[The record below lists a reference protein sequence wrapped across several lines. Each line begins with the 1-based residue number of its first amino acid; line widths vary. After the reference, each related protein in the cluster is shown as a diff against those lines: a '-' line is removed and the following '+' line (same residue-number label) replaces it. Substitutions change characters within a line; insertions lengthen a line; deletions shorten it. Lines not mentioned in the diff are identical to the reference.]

1 MNASEVRH
9 VGGDVSATVIDA
21 AADLA
26 SKAQEGAAAAVA
38 GARVVADEVGSRLPG
53 IASAGAEGAA
63 ESVKM
68 LQELSDPRLK
78 LLMAFS
84 LGVGAGLWM
93 AGAPTSYHPRGA
105 FSSARGGRRDRL
117 AQSGPGAP
125 SVGLNGWLSRHGRNV
140 LLAASPAPSLWPKC
154 RYRLRHRS
162 WLAP

>member
-9 VGGDVSATVIDA
+9 VGSDVSATVIDA

-38 GARVVADEVGSRLPG
+38 GARVVADEVGTRLPG

-78 LLMAFS
+78 LLVAFS
-84 LGVGAGLWM
+84 LGAGAGLWM
-93 AGAPTSYHPRGA
+93 AGAP
-105 FSSARGGRRDRL
+105 RL
-117 AQSGPGAP
+117 
-125 SVGLNGWLSRHGRNV
+125 VT
-140 LLAASPAPSLWPKC
+140 LAALSPALVAGIAIAS
-154 RYRLRHRS
+154 RNQGRAHRR
-162 WLAP
+162 

>member
-9 VGGDVSATVIDA
+9 VGSDVSATVIDA

-38 GARVVADEVGSRLPG
+38 NARVVADEVGTRLPG

-63 ESVKM
+63 ESMKM

-78 LLMAFS
+78 LLVAFS

-93 AGAPTSYHPRGA
+93 AGAP
-105 FSSARGGRRDRL
+105 RL
-117 AQSGPGAP
+117 
-125 SVGLNGWLSRHGRNV
+125 VT
-140 LLAASPAPSLWPKC
+140 LAALSPALVAGIAITSRKRGKQGLV
-154 RYRLRHRS
+154 HRR
-162 WLAP
+162 

>member
-9 VGGDVSATVIDA
+9 VGGDMSATVIDA

-38 GARVVADEVGSRLPG
+38 GARVVADEVGTRLPG

-78 LLMAFS
+78 LLVAFS
-84 LGVGAGLWM
+84 LGAGAGLWM
-93 AGAPTSYHPRGA
+93 AGAP
-105 FSSARGGRRDRL
+105 RL
-117 AQSGPGAP
+117 IT
-125 SVGLNGWLSRHGRNV
+125 
-140 LLAASPAPSLWPKC
+140 LAALSPALVAGVAIAS
-154 RYRLRHRS
+154 RNQGRAHRR
-162 WLAP
+162 

>member
-9 VGGDVSATVIDA
+9 VGSDVSATVIDA

-38 GARVVADEVGSRLPG
+38 NARVVADEVGTRLPG

-63 ESVKM
+63 ESMKM

-78 LLMAFS
+78 LLVAFS

-93 AGAPTSYHPRGA
+93 AGAP
-105 FSSARGGRRDRL
+105 RL
-117 AQSGPGAP
+117 
-125 SVGLNGWLSRHGRNV
+125 VT
-140 LLAASPAPSLWPKC
+140 LAALSPALVAGIAITSRKQGHPG
-154 RYRLRHRS
+154 RGHRR
-162 WLAP
+162 

>member
-38 GARVVADEVGSRLPG
+38 GARVVADEVGTRLPG

-78 LLMAFS
+78 LLVAFS

-93 AGAPTSYHPRGA
+93 AGAP
-105 FSSARGGRRDRL
+105 RL
-117 AQSGPGAP
+117 IT
-125 SVGLNGWLSRHGRNV
+125 
-140 LLAASPAPSLWPKC
+140 LAALSPALVASIAIASRNRGNHGLV
-154 RYRLRHRS
+154 HRR
-162 WLAP
+162 

>member
-1 MNASEVRH
+1 LENTMNVSEVRH

-38 GARVVADEVGSRLPG
+38 GARVVADEVGTRLPA

-93 AGAPTSYHPRGA
+93 AGAP
-105 FSSARGGRRDRL
+105 RL
-117 AQSGPGAP
+117 
-125 SVGLNGWLSRHGRNV
+125 VT
-140 LLAASPAPSLWPKC
+140 LAALSPALVAGVAIASRKPGVV
-154 RYRLRHRS
+154 HRRS
-162 WLAP
+162 H

>member
-38 GARVVADEVGSRLPG
+38 GARVVADEVGTRLPG

-78 LLMAFS
+78 LLVAFS
-84 LGVGAGLWM
+84 LGAGAGLWM
-93 AGAPTSYHPRGA
+93 AGAP
-105 FSSARGGRRDRL
+105 RL
-117 AQSGPGAP
+117 IT
-125 SVGLNGWLSRHGRNV
+125 
-140 LLAASPAPSLWPKC
+140 LAALSPALVAGVAIAS
-154 RYRLRHRS
+154 RNQGRAHRR
-162 WLAP
+162 

>member
-9 VGGDVSATVIDA
+9 VGSDVSATVIDA

-38 GARVVADEVGSRLPG
+38 NARVVADEVGTRLPG

-63 ESVKM
+63 ESMKM

-93 AGAPTSYHPRGA
+93 AGAP
-105 FSSARGGRRDRL
+105 RL
-117 AQSGPGAP
+117 
-125 SVGLNGWLSRHGRNV
+125 VT
-140 LLAASPAPSLWPKC
+140 LAALSPALVAGIAITSRKRGKQGLV
-154 RYRLRHRS
+154 HRR
-162 WLAP
+162 